1 MSEPKETPE
10 APEKPSGGLG
20 MIGLALLGVAAMGGS
35 FGVSF
40 LLNKPAEPVIVACEP
55 SDEDAAP
62 TLTKKV
68 AANQRY
74 VELDEI
80 LITIGSEPATRY
92 LKINASIVTTSSA
105 VKDVEKAQ
113 PLLIDAFNYYLRSVE
128 VSDFEN
134 PAFYPH
140 LREQLGRRAELV
152 LGGETSQ
159 GVLITEF
166 LLR

>member
-1 MSEPKETPE
+1 MSEAKETPE
-10 APEKPSGGLG
+10 APEKSSGGLG
-20 MIGLALLGVAAMGGS
+20 MIGLILLGVAAMAGS

-40 LLNKPAEPVIVACEP
+40 LLNKPAEPVVAACEP
-55 SDEDAAP
+55 SLDEAEVKV
-62 TLTKKV
+62 TKKV

-74 VELDEI
+74 VEMDEI
-80 LITIGSEPATRY
+80 LITVGSAPATRY
-92 LKINASIVTTSSA
+92 LKINASIVTTSDS
-105 VKDVEKAQ
+105 VKDVEKAM

-152 LGGETSQ
+152 LGGEASQ

>member
-1 MSEPKETPE
+1 MSEPKETSEVP
-10 APEKPSGGLG
+10 KKSSGGLG
-20 MIGLALLGVAAMGGS
+20 MIGLALLGAAAMGGS

-40 LLNKPAEPVIVACEP
+40 LLNKPAEQVVAACEP
-55 SDEDAAP
+55 TMEEAEVKPA
-62 TLTKKV
+62 KKV
-68 AANQRY
+68 SANQRY

-92 LKINASIVTTSSA
+92 LKINASIVTQSSL

-152 LGGETSQ
+152 LGGEVSQ

>member
-1 MSEPKETPE
+1 MSETKETPE
-10 APEKPSGGLG
+10 APEKSSGGLG
-20 MIGLALLGVAAMGGS
+20 MIGLILLGLAAMAGS

-40 LLNKPAEPVIVACEP
+40 LLNEPAPQAVAACEP
-55 SDEDAAP
+55 VTEA
-62 TLTKKV
+62 TEIKLTKKV
-68 AANQRY
+68 SADQRY

-80 LITIGSEPATRY
+80 LITIGSAPATRF
-92 LKINASIVTTSSA
+92 LKLNASIVTNADS
-105 VKDVEKAQ
+105 VKDVEKAK
-113 PLLIDAFNYYLRSVE
+113 PLLIDSFNYYLRSVE

-152 LGGETSQ
+152 LGGEASQ

>member
-10 APEKPSGGLG
+10 APEKSSGGLG

-74 VELDEI
+74 VE
-80 LITIGSEPATRY
+80 